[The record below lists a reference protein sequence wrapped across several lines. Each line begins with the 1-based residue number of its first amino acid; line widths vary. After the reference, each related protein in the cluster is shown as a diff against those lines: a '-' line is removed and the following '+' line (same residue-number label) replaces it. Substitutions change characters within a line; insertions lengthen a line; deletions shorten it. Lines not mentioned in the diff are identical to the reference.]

1 MPDTVYV
8 LKVRQPDGDTNT
20 ERYLDPAEAEAA
32 YEGAVESAKEMHESD
47 VMLTSVRTLRK
58 FKWKDYAKA

>member
-8 LKVRQPDGDTNT
+8 LRVLTPGGTR
-20 ERYLDPAEAEAA
+20 ERFCYKDPAEAEAA

-47 VMLTSVRTLRK
+47 VTLTSVRILRK